1 MLCKDCQYAEDQ
13 WGDPPIPEA
22 AFDLFR
28 DMLPFIQIPPVEH
41 HESPT
46 ELKDCADK
54 NNCPFCKLIYATILK
69 HQRQEREGQELPSAQ
84 IVLERFGSDA
94 GAGTN
99 AGIQILIDG
108 GRWGTMDVYPMK
120 GLMIDRHSCS

>member
-94 GAGTN
+94 GARKN

-120 GLMIDRHSCS
+120 GLMIDRYSCS